1 MHVTTV
7 HNRRN
12 EIEVKT
18 KIVSVYFGG
27 GGFFTELDAE
37 DSHPIGTE

>member
-18 KIVSVYFGG
+18 KILSVYFGG
-27 GGFFTELDAE
+27 GGVVLYI
-37 DSHPIGTE
+37 IGRRGFPSNRD